1 MNANGRLTISAVIMS
16 CPSTSVRSPI
26 SGLLPAI
33 AALIPAGMSFAKCSL
48 SDADA
53 FWRSPTSPLSKT
65 VAIMTLPS
73 AESAPPP
80 EAPAEQDIHDDQLSP
95 HHAGFP
101 RERIGAFGT
110 DRPQRQSQG
119 HTVVPDVQTAHSL
132 LADATDAPSTHCLFE
147 AHRSLMDPSVT
158 WGRPCGWAIIHVE
171 AIPTEYGPC

>member
-1 MNANGRLTISAVIMS
+1 MNANGRPTISAVIMS

-26 SGLLPAI
+26 SG
-33 AALIPAGMSFAKCSL
+33 
-48 SDADA
+48 
-53 FWRSPTSPLSKT
+53 T
-65 VAIMTLPS
+65 VAGHRGVDSSGHVFRQVLVKRRRRLLAFTNIALEQDGCRNDAAIGRKRASPGS
-73 AESAPPP
+73 ARG
-80 EAPAEQDIHDDQLSP
+80 QDIHDDRLSP

-110 DRPQRQSQG
+110 DRPQPQSQG

-158 WGRPCGWAIIHVE
+158 CGRPCGWAIIHVE